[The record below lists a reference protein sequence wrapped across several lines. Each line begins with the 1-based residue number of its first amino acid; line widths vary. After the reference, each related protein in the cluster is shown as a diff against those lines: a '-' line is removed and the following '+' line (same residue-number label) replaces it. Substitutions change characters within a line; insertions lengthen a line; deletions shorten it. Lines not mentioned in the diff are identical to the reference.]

1 MTAVVMKELRA
12 YFSQMTGYIFL
23 ALTTLLVGLFFTFVN
38 VFALSPGFHQV
49 LNEATLLFLIMI
61 PALTMRLFADESRN
75 KTDQLLYTSPL
86 TIWQIVLGKYLAA
99 ALLFLMGM
107 AITVLFPVM
116 MSFYGDLPLT
126 QIIGAYLG
134 FILMGFS
141 FIGLGLLISVT
152 TENQIIAAV
161 ATFGTIFAFFLMDV
175 IASAMPADATSSL
188 VFVII
193 VILIFAG
200 ILYNGTKNIFA
211 AIILMFAGIAGT
223 VAMFFINN
231 LLFDGLIVRMFRWLS
246 MFSRFDSLS
255 RGVLNISDVVFY
267 LTFSLLLIYLTI
279 NFVEKRRWR

>member
-1 MTAVVMKELRA
+1 MKELRT

-23 ALTTLLVGLFFTFVN
+23 ALTTLLVGLFFTFISVFGVN
-38 VFALSPGFHQV
+38 PGFHQV
-49 LNEATLLFLIMI
+49 LEEATLLFLIMI

-99 ALLFLMGM
+99 ALLFLMGIAVTM
-107 AITVLFPVM
+107 LFPLM
-116 MSFYGDLPLT
+116 ISFYGELPLT

-141 FIGLGLLISVT
+141 FIGIGLLISVT

-188 VFVII
+188 VFMII

-200 ILYNGTKNIFA
+200 ILYNGTKNAIA
-211 AIILMFAGIAGT
+211 AFILAAVGVGVT
-223 VAMFFINN
+223 VIVYNINE

-246 MFSRFDSLS
+246 MFSRFDALS

-279 NFVEKRRWR
+279 NFIEKRRWR